1 MNLFKAFDSVNNS
14 VVITK
19 LQMYGITGINLVW
32 FHCYLSNRKQYISL
46 GHCKALNFPVWARY

>member
-1 MNLFKAFDSVNNS
+1 MDLFKAFDSINNS

-19 LQMYGITGINLVW
+19 LQMYGITGISLVW